1 MHTPQ
6 CRPGEC
12 RYPEA
17 DIALPPRTPRRADAG
32 PQNADP
38 LNRGKALRSRSKPQ
52 RGADH

>member
-12 RYPEA
+12 RYPQAEFA
-17 DIALPPRTPRRADAG
+17 APRLAPRTADAR

-38 LNRGKALRSRSKPQ
+38 SHRGKALRSRSKPQ